1 MNFITPNQKHILNI
15 LGNPNSN
22 KRMKQGIVKSC
33 DTKTINKRFF
43 TIYYPCSYI
52 WNSINQRKFYIQKI
66 RMKKFMIHEILTH
79 EQKINSILKNKNINK
94 ENKLKLINNIL
105 INKNKK
111 NVHIIQKINS
121 DQENEINDEIN
132 YEPFQ
137 VNESNNEQFFEVQEQ
152 EPEQNFARTQETEPR
167 LKLQLE
173 QQLDDQPS
181 LPPAFFTR
189 NHFTLD
195 KTPWRKTPR
204 QQRSKSI
211 YQNLISQG
219 PKKRKL
225 NREDLVEEEP
235 RKKLSRLDTINKE
248 KKKSAQVLLK
258 KAIETLTTLKPITR
272 VKEKLKKKVKE
283 IIDKENINLKKNSSQ
298 QNANYKIKTRRR
310 YFYERCRTRKKRLV
324 KILKNSIRILRI
336 LALFQVKLLL

>member
-1 MNFITPNQKHILNI
+1 
-15 LGNPNSN
+15 
-22 KRMKQGIVKSC
+22 
-33 DTKTINKRFF
+33 
-43 TIYYPCSYI
+43 
-52 WNSINQRKFYIQKI
+52 
-66 RMKKFMIHEILTH
+66 MKKFMIVPFEEPKIPTH

-94 ENKLKLINNIL
+94 ENKLKLINHIL

-152 EPEQNFARTQETEPR
+152 EPEQNFAQTQETEPR
-167 LKLQLE
+167 LELQLE

-189 NHFTLD
+189 NHFTLEQ
-195 KTPWRKTPR
+195 TPWRKTPR

-211 YQNLISQG
+211 NQNLISQG

-258 KAIETLTTLKPITR
+258 KAIETLTTPKPITR

-283 IIDKENINLKKNSSQ
+283 IKDKENINLKKTALSKTQ
-298 QNANYKIKTRRR
+298 IIKSKQDEDISMIDVGQEGRGWQK
-310 YFYERCRTRKKRLV
+310 Y
-324 KILKNSIRILRI
+324 
-336 LALFQVKLLL
+336 